1 MAVEYHNRFVA
12 ILMGFVI
19 ILIKSPLHV
28 CISFRLKI
36 LIDTILSPE
45 EFQFDKKK
53 RTHIKIVISDINAI
67 WFRTFCYMPTRL
79 RLSLIA

>member
-1 MAVEYHNRFVA
+1 MK
-12 ILMGFVI
+12 FVI

-36 LIDTILSPE
+36 LIDTILSPFQ

-53 RTHIKIVISDINAI
+53 THIKIVISDINAI

-79 RLSLIA
+79 RLSLIAWLLYITFYNCFA